1 MYIYMYVYMCI
12 CICICIYISCN
23 VNIYIYML
31 VSSGAMGRGIWQQ
44 LWFELCQEAGVS
56 QMLPA

>member
-1 MYIYMYVYMCI
+1 MYICIFVYVSV
-12 CICICIYISCN
+12 YISCN